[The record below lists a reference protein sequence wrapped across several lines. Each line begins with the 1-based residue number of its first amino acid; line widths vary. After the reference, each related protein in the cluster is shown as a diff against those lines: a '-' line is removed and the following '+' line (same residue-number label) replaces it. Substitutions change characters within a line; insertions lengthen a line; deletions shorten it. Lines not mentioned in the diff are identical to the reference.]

1 MRGWARPLLAAAL
14 AAGLTACMGNV
25 QPLDM
30 TDAGIKARVETALR
44 GQPNLEL
51 RYVTVDVNSR
61 IATISGMVTSYQ
73 DKETITRIARRTKG
87 VDQAII
93 NLLVPE

>member
-1 MRGWARPLLAAAL
+1 MRCWVRSLAVAVVVL
-14 AAGLTACMGNV
+14 GLCACMSNV
-25 QPLDM
+25 QPLDF

-61 IATISGMVTSYQ
+61 IATISGMVTNYQ

-87 VDQAII
+87 VDQAVI

>member
-1 MRGWARPLLAAAL
+1 MRCWVRSLAVAVVVL
-14 AAGLTACMGNV
+14 GLCACMSNV
-25 QPLDM
+25 QPLDF

-51 RYVTVDVNSR
+51 RYVTVDVNSG

-73 DKETITRIARRTKG
+73 DKEIITRIARRTKG
-87 VDQAII
+87 VDQAVI